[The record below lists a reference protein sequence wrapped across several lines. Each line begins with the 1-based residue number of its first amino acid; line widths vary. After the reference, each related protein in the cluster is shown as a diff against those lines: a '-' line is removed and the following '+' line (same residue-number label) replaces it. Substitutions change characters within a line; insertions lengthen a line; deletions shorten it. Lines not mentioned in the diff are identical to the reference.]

1 MFKRLKHFFAQRHTP
16 PFRHV
21 LPNTITTFLAKESC
35 VRAISQNWRVLK
47 RYLLLCRYRQAG
59 LLREQLPPAPA
70 RILWLNPSSTSIGD
84 SLMELAG
91 RSLLHPAYQVDL
103 FTDRWNAPLY
113 QHDQYFGQVF
123 TDPTQIDSSAY
134 DFVLLDLLNTRS
146 IRFKHQYC
154 PLLPF
159 ASLQGYFYG
168 PDFNRLMFSVFRIH
182 QLLAYPHNDA
192 DLQSYLRLGLF
203 LPDDLPALE
212 AKTTPLRLAVAIGG
226 VDPIRTYGH
235 WGEVFT
241 ALWQRYGA
249 DLEIVLLGSAN
260 GRDHAQQLMAQFSRQ
275 AIVNQVEELNLIK
288 TAKAISQS
296 DFFLGADGGLMHIA
310 AALDCPGIGLFGY
323 FRPELRL
330 SPDSVINSVFAENQV
345 DDCPVEA
352 ILALTIPHL
361 DKLKLEQSPTLG
373 GSSVQTLPL
382 ERA

>member
-21 LPNTITTFLAKESC
+21 LPNTITTFLAKESRL
-35 VRAISQNWRVLK
+35 RAISQNWRVLK
-47 RYLLLCRYRQAG
+47 RYLLLCRYGQAR
-59 LLREQLPPAPA
+59 LFREQLPPAPA

-91 RSLLHPAYQVDL
+91 RSLLHPAYQIDL

-113 QHDQYFGQVF
+113 QHDQFFGKVI
-123 TDPTQIDSSAY
+123 TDPAQIDSSVY

-146 IRFKHQYC
+146 IRFKHQHC

-168 PDFNRLMFSVFRIH
+168 PDFNRLLFSVFRIH
-182 QLLAYPHNDA
+182 QLLAYPHTDA
-192 DLQSYLRLGLF
+192 VLQSYLRPGLF
-203 LPDDLPALE
+203 LQADRPALGLK
-212 AKTTPLRLAVAIGG
+212 KTKLRVAVAVGG

-235 WGEVFT
+235 WGEVLA

-249 DLEIVLLGSAN
+249 DLEVVLLGSAN
-260 GRDHAQQLMAQFSRQ
+260 GRDEAQRLASRFSEQMLDNRVEQFD
-275 AIVNQVEELNLIK
+275 LI
-288 TAKAISQS
+288 TSAKAISEC

-310 AALDCPGIGLFGY
+310 AALNCPGIGLFGF

-330 SPDSVINSVFAENQV
+330 SPDGVINSVFAEKQV
-345 DDCPVEA
+345 DDCPVDA
-352 ILALTIPHL
+352 IVALTIPHL
-361 DKLKLEQSPTLG
+361 DKLKLELSPALG
-373 GSSVQTLPL
+373 GNSAQTLPL

>member
-1 MFKRLKHFFAQRHTP
+1 MFKQLKHFFAHRHTP

-21 LPNTITTFLAKESC
+21 LPNTITTFLAKESRL
-35 VRAISQNWRVLK
+35 RAISQNWRVLK

-59 LLREQLPPAPA
+59 LMREQLPPAPA

-91 RSLLHPAYQVDL
+91 RKLLHPAYQIDL

-113 QHDQYFGQVF
+113 QHDKFFGQVF
-123 TDPTQIDSSAY
+123 TDPAQIDSNTY

-192 DLQSYLRLGLF
+192 VLQSYLRLSLF
-203 LPDDLPALE
+203 LPDDLPALQP
-212 AKTTPLRLAVAIGG
+212 KKTPLRLAVAIGG

-249 DLEIVLLGSAN
+249 ELEIVLLGSAN
-260 GRDHAQQLMAQFSRQ
+260 GRDHAQQLMAQFSQQ

-310 AALDCPGIGLFGY
+310 AALHCPGVGLFGF

-330 SPDSVINSVFAENQV
+330 SPDSVIHSVFAENHV

-352 ILALTIPHL
+352 IVALTIPHL
-361 DKLKLEQSPTLG
+361 DKLKLEQSPALG
-373 GSSVQTLPL
+373 GKSAQTLPL

>member
-1 MFKRLKHFFAQRHTP
+1 MFTRLKHFFAQRHTP

-21 LPNTITTFLAKESC
+21 LPNTITTFLAKESSL
-35 VRAISQNWRVLK
+35 RAISQNWRVLK
-47 RYLLLCRYRQAG
+47 RYLLLCRYGQAG

-91 RSLLHPAYQVDL
+91 RKLLHPGYKIDL

-123 TDPTQIDSSAY
+123 TDPAQIDPAAY
-134 DFVLLDLLNTRS
+134 DFVLLDLSNTRS

-154 PLLPF
+154 LLLPF

-182 QLLAYPHNDA
+182 QLLGYPFDEA
-192 DLQSYLRLGLF
+192 GLQAYLRLSLF
-203 LPDDLPALE
+203 LPDDLPALQPK
-212 AKTTPLRLAVAIGG
+212 KTLLRLAVAIGG
-226 VDPIRTYGH
+226 VDPIRTYTH

-260 GRDHAQQLMAQFSRQ
+260 GRDHAQQLMAEFSQQ

-288 TAKAISQS
+288 TAKAISQC

-310 AALDCPGIGLFGY
+310 AALNCPGIGLFGF

-330 SPDSVINSVFAENQV
+330 SPDSVINSVFAENKV
-345 DDCPVEA
+345 DDCPVDD
-352 ILALTIPHL
+352 IVALTISHL
-361 DKLKLEQSPTLG
+361 DKFTFGPGRDLG
-373 GSSVQTLPL
+373 KHSAQTLPL